1 LHLSVQAAQEGYGMS
16 IRSISG
22 NERQLIMPGV
32 EEAFPARQKP
42 PPSVARAESSPPAQK
57 AEKAETQ
64 QPSPDRES
72 VHDLSRML
80 NEVIES
86 LNWNIRIRVDDDT
99 DRIVTQ
105 IIDPDKNEIIKQ
117 IPPQELLEI
126 MSRLRNIVGLLLDI
140 EI

>member
-1 LHLSVQAAQEGYGMS
+1 
-16 IRSISG
+16 
-22 NERQLIMPGV
+22 
-32 EEAFPARQKP
+32 
-42 PPSVARAESSPPAQK
+42 
-57 AEKAETQ
+57 
-64 QPSPDRES
+64 
-72 VHDLSRML
+72 ML

-86 LNWNIRIRVDDDT
+86 LNWNIRIRIDDDT

-105 IIDPDKNEIIKQ
+105 IIDPGNNEIIKQ